1 MSRHEPRQ
9 HVILLHGLARTN
21 LSMRRLAT
29 QLSSR
34 NYRVHNL
41 NYPSTAHTIEV
52 LAEQILHG
60 VVGPLA
66 QEQGPPIHF
75 VSHSVGGIIIRYYLK
90 HHKVPNL
97 GRVVMLSPPNQGSEL
112 ADIFRDRFYQT
123 WSGPAV
129 GQLGTGPD
137 SMPLNLGP
145 VEFEVGVITGN
156 RSINPLASRLIAG
169 PSDGTVGV
177 ERAKV
182 AGMSDFLVL
191 PYSHTFIML
200 RKGVVDQVIHF
211 LEHGRFEHQAAKAV

>member
-1 MSRHEPRQ
+1 MSRRKTQQ
-9 HVILLHGLARTN
+9 HAILLHGLARTN

-29 QLSSR
+29 QLSAHS
-34 NYRVHNL
+34 YQVHNL

-52 LAEQILHG
+52 LADQTLHK

-66 QEQGPPIHF
+66 EENGPLIHF
-75 VSHSVGGIIIRYYLK
+75 VSHSIGGIIIRYYLK

-112 ADIFRDRFYQT
+112 ADILRGGFYQT
-123 WSGPAV
+123 LSGPAV

-137 SMPLNLGP
+137 SVPLNLGP
-145 VEFEVGVITGN
+145 VDFEVGVITGN
-156 RSINPLASRLIAG
+156 RPINPIGSRLIEG
-169 PSDGTVGV
+169 PSDGTVAV

-191 PYSHTFIML
+191 PHSHTFIML
-200 RKGVVDQVIHF
+200 RKGVADQVIHF
-211 LEHGRFEHQAAKAV
+211 LEQGRFEHQV